1 MSKIIGYG
9 ELMLRL
15 TPISENSDKKNIV
28 NYSSTFAGCE
38 ANSLIFLA
46 RRGHDCEFL
55 SAFPKNELGLMAQS
69 YLTSYNLK
77 CNNNH
82 EFESWFSN
90 SEEYDKLNKKNLL
103 ECIYCSSK
111 KITKSI
117 LKS

>member
-55 SAFPKNELGLMAQS
+55 SAFPKNELGLI
-69 YLTSYNLK
+69 NLSCRQITYKQHDRDK
-77 CNNNH
+77 CYHNV
-82 EFESWFSN
+82 
-90 SEEYDKLNKKNLL
+90 DVVR
-103 ECIYCSSK
+103 
-111 KITKSI
+111 
-117 LKS
+117 